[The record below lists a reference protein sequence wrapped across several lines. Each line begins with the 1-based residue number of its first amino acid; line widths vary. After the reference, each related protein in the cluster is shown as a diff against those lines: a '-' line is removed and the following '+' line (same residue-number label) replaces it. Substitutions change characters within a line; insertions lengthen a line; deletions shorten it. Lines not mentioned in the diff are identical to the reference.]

1 MQYTCFPMAF
11 RFKQFSISDDNCS
24 MKVGVDAVLLG
35 AWCNV
40 DGATQILDI
49 GTGSGVIALMLAQRS
64 EAFIHAIEIDPP
76 AADQARSNAFSS
88 PWTERL
94 HVENISL
101 QDFMIPGNQLF
112 DFIVCNPPFFN
123 NSLRS
128 PAAGRNQSRHSGEL
142 PHELLAWAFAKLA
155 TSTGKCCVILPV
167 PESIL
172 FESLMKAN
180 GFYPSRKMLVSP
192 KPGKTVNRA
201 MIQFER
207 NTTVELT
214 EEFLE
219 IRNNDN
225 TYSNAYKELTRDFY
239 LNF

>member
-1 MQYTCFPMAF
+1 MAF

-40 DGATQILDI
+40 EGATRILDI

-64 EAFIHAIEIDPP
+64 EALIHAIEIDSK
-76 AADQARSNAFSS
+76 AAEQASFNASES
-88 PWTERL
+88 PWSGRL
-94 HVENISL
+94 NIENISI
-101 QDFMIPGNQLF
+101 QHFMSSGIQHF
-112 DFIVCNPPFFN
+112 DMIVCNPPYFN
-123 NSLRS
+123 NSLLS
-128 PAAGRNQSRHSGEL
+128 PASGRNQSRHSGEM
-142 PHELLAWAFAKLA
+142 PHDMLAMAFSELSSPA
-155 TSTGKCCVILPV
+155 GRCCVILPV

-172 FESLMKAN
+172 FVSLMQAN
-180 GFYPSRKMLVSP
+180 GFSPTRKMLVYP
-192 KPGKTVNRA
+192 KPGKAANRA

-207 NTTVELT
+207 NSVVFCL
-214 EEFLE
+214 EEILE
-219 IRNNDN
+219 IRNSDN